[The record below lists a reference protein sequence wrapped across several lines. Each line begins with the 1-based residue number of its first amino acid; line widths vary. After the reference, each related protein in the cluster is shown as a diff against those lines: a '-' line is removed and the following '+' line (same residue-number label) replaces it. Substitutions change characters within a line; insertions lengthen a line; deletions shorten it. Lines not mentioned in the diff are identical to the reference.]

1 MTCPKTGKPCNK
13 PKIYHVTEIINGN
26 PTSLDL
32 CQDCAKDQIGPQEEK
47 SKLLEGV
54 FKILLDFMQQ
64 VQPEKEKICPKC
76 GTFLSEVRTTGK
88 LGCSHC
94 HEAFSPEL
102 EYFFTPTNK
111 TEETT
116 HTHEELTTK
125 LQNAI
130 KKEDY
135 ELAATLRDK
144 IKKL

>member
-1 MTCPKTGKPCNK
+1 MTTN
-13 PKIYHVTEIINGN
+13 
-26 PTSLDL
+26 SD
-32 CQDCAKDQIGPQEEK
+32 EK
-47 SKLLEGV
+47 MPHLLEGV
-54 FKILLDFMQQ
+54 FKILNQFAPQS
-64 VQPEKEKICPKC
+64 VKEKICPQC

-116 HTHEELTTK
+116 HTHEDLTTK